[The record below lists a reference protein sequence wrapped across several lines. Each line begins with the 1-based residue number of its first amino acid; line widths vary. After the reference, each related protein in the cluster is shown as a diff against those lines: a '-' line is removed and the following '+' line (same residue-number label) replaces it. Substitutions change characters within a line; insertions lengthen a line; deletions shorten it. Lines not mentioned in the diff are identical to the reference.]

1 MPPVGTRSFFG
12 PTRAHYKQGMV
23 LHILSSDSSAVVGVQ
38 LEKAPA
44 AVWPSIMKESFD
56 LALLDIPQ
64 LSVELGLYDAL
75 LAAPPAGDGK
85 LPSRLKPW
93 IDVYASPPERV
104 TKLCSHFIS
113 LATQAGKVPGVLLGD
128 ATAAGLYSQ
137 MGFRFLSV
145 GSDLMVMGTMLSMAI
160 QKQVDN
166 PTHTW
171 DAAPVDPSPDATRS
185 ASFHTMLETAVSE
198 LDAGVCL
205 PDQTY
210 DSLRSVR
217 PAPLV
222 LVDTTKDA
230 FASPALLSSALRSLD
245 GPGHRLVRILSASEA
260 NAPMT
265 ATIALNLGADSVVVP
280 VTTLAEARDVAASK
294 AFKAGHRSLNIHPE
308 LPFHVAKTPTA
319 GVELLSLVEEAGE
332 IIGCADFVL
341 ASAACWR
348 QCYGTSYIGEL
359 TKLELM
365 CRTASK
371 RLLLLA
377 DVATGAARHRI
388 GEAIVI
394 GPPAEQTSNDAALE
408 ARNAK
413 LQAFKQA
420 MHSDGKKTLG
430 EINIAASPTVSACCI
445 AQGLDWIWIEWQHAP
460 LDFTTFQALCRA
472 INQRGGISVVRVA
485 GYHDRTGIQQCLDAG
500 VDVLLIPYVQTLE
513 EAQEGIKH
521 CLFAPKGDR
530 VHNGSYLSTH
540 KKPLLMFQLET
551 SKCID
556 NLKEM
561 YDIPEVDFGFIGPGD
576 LAVSMGL
583 LRTRDGLPEMMN
595 SPELKWCY
603 KYIVDTVNRAGKVT
617 GGFTRGG
624 DPSTLLQAGFAMVAL
639 GHDGM
644 DAMAGCELIMSGA
657 STIPA
662 VKGPPGLT
670 TKVKYSRNASKLIPS
685 MPSIYGCTKFLPS
698 ILGHVLS
705 VKNSK
710 APLLLP
716 KLMPKDVSHDSTVD
730 MEKAVSGGA
739 SGGASEV
746 AVRAPVKSPSTVV
759 VSAPV
764 EPTSALVTPTKAP
777 PMPTPETVPAP
788 VPVPVPAPLPAP
800 VPAPVSEPVPEPVP
814 EPTPVTE
821 PAAEPVAAAPSTP
834 IAEPIAEVASVP
846 AAEPPTKTATPPA
859 AEPVANAAEPTI
871 KGPSV
876 SSLEVPQEVKE
887 TPTAS
892 TPAHASPSPSSPTR
906 ASQRASALL

>member
-1 MPPVGTRSFFG
+1 M
-12 PTRAHYKQGMV
+12 

-64 LSVELGLYDAL
+64 LCVELGLYDAL

-294 AFKAGHRSLNIHPE
+294 AFKAGHRSLNIHRE

-445 AQGLDWIWIEWQHAP
+445 AQGLDWIWIECAALPRPTSRPAAAPAWPGRAAPPAAMPSARRTAASCLYLQSRTCPRTPPLPPFTHLRTHSRNRATRDSLRRWQHAP

-556 NLKEM
+556 NLKEVCARARR
-561 YDIPEVDFGFIGPGD
+561 PRARRSRPRSRCPGQTPPP
-576 LAVSMGL
+576 V
-583 LRTRDGLPEMMN
+583 
-595 SPELKWCY
+595 
-603 KYIVDTVNRAGKVT
+603 
-617 GGFTRGG
+617 
-624 DPSTLLQAGFAMVAL
+624 VA
-639 GHDGM
+639 
-644 DAMAGCELIMSGA
+644 
-657 STIPA
+657 
-662 VKGPPGLT
+662 
-670 TKVKYSRNASKLIPS
+670 
-685 MPSIYGCTKFLPS
+685 
-698 ILGHVLS
+698 
-705 VKNSK
+705 
-710 APLLLP
+710 
-716 KLMPKDVSHDSTVD
+716 
-730 MEKAVSGGA
+730 
-739 SGGASEV
+739 
-746 AVRAPVKSPSTVV
+746 
-759 VSAPV
+759 SAPAK
-764 EPTSALVTPTKAP
+764 ALLT
-777 PMPTPETVPAP
+777 
-788 VPVPVPAPLPAP
+788 LC
-800 VPAPVSEPVPEPVP
+800 
-814 EPTPVTE
+814 
-821 PAAEPVAAAPSTP
+821 
-834 IAEPIAEVASVP
+834 
-846 AAEPPTKTATPPA
+846 ATPACPA
-859 AEPVANAAEPTI
+859 RPCRRP
-871 KGPSV
+871 
-876 SSLEVPQEVKE
+876 
-887 TPTAS
+887 
-892 TPAHASPSPSSPTR
+892 H
-906 ASQRASALL
+906 